1 MSFQNILPGPTT
13 PKKFKNCLNFF
24 EPEKGFHTALFLGI
38 PSLDTSKSPSPRTCS
53 PKKLSPTRDQA
64 SVNYY
69 LPIDLMDKIECVS
82 PAVQGSPVFSQE
94 VSDTEEKN
102 INHESYDEKDDEMYL
117 DQYEG
122 IKFNFTSNPSPGHT
136 NRQTSSTETNHKSSS
151 GSLSSGISNKSLSA
165 QTMSNNKYLNQ
176 MQLYQLQ
183 LMQNF
188 CYNVNTHNSKG
199 NKDFNSSPENYMR
212 KLSEQPIPKW
222 YKERKNSDRKT
233 SNTNANN
240 CQSGNKKKKN
250 KKKKINDEI
259 TVEMFGRR
267 GWICEQCNNFNY
279 ESRNKCNRCGI
290 PKQPKK
296 IAKPQKNLKDEGE
309 EISEDLLKT
318 NKCDRKG
325 DWSCFNCK
333 NLNFAFRLVCN
344 RCQMKKE
351 DSDKAYEMGLTIN
364 SKNSI

>member
-1 MSFQNILPGPTT
+1 MSFQKILQGPAA
-13 PKKFKNCLNFF
+13 PKKLKNCVNFP
-24 EPEKGFHTALFLGI
+24 EPEKGFRTALFLEI
-38 PSLDTSKSPSPRTCS
+38 PSLDTSKSPSPRTCT
-53 PKKLSPTRDQA
+53 PKKLSPARDQA
-64 SVNYY
+64 SVHYY

-82 PAVQGSPVFSQE
+82 PAIQNSPILSQE
-94 VSDTEEKN
+94 MSDTEEKN
-102 INHESYDEKDDEMYL
+102 VSHESFDEEDDEMYL

-122 IKFNFTSNPSPGHT
+122 IKFNFTSNPSNGPT
-136 NRQTSSTETNHKSSS
+136 NCHTSSTETNHKSSS
-151 GSLSSGISNKSLSA
+151 GSLSSGISNKSLST

-183 LMQNF
+183 YMQNF
-188 CYNVNTHNSKG
+188 CYNVNTHNSQG
-199 NKDFNSSPENYMR
+199 NKEFNSSPENMR
-212 KLSEQPIPKW
+212 KLSEQPIQKW
-222 YKERKNSDRKT
+222 YEERKNSERKM
-233 SNTNANN
+233 SNINTNG
-240 CQSGNKKKKN
+240 CQTRTKKKKN
-250 KKKKINDEI
+250 KKKKASDEF

-296 IAKPQKNLKDEGE
+296 ITKLPKSVKNENE
-309 EISEDLLKT
+309 EVSEDLLKT

-351 DSDKAYEMGLTIN
+351 DSEKAYEMELIIN